1 MCSKSMQWKV
11 AFLTGMHFCSKR
23 MLMKLGNFWK
33 ESLWQSWNNE
43 FLKVF
48 CPEKKLPWVN
58 ETWYL
63 NHVIHTS
70 QPYVWLLFHS
80 IVSHHCFTPYHLR
93 KNIVKNWIQL
103 HACAQDIYCLDQ
115 EVFENL
121 DAEKAS
127 GPVLTRFSN
136 LMSYLTTGHY
146 PSQVKCWK
154 GSYIIKL
161 LNVITPNAK
170 LINAFFTKEMDW

>member
-1 MCSKSMQWKV
+1 M
-11 AFLTGMHFCSKR
+11 
-23 MLMKLGNFWK
+23 
-33 ESLWQSWNNE
+33 
-43 FLKVF
+43 VF
-48 CPEKKLPWVN
+48 EPC
-58 ETWYL
+58 
-63 NHVIHTS
+63 
-70 QPYVWLLFHS
+70 HS
-80 IVSHHCFTPYHLR
+80 YIPTICLVIVSQHCFTPYHLR

-127 GPVLTRFSN
+127 GPVLTRVCN

-154 GSYIIKL
+154 ESYIIKL

-170 LINAFFTKEMDW
+170 LMPFFTKEMGLVKLQPMKIYSCGGMQGNQLRHTYQRP